1 MRPLAT
7 LRFALLAP
15 LALAAFVSTPV
26 FAQTEIIIRQAQP
39 PERAAMVPL
48 ARPGYARDRGHWR
61 LDGAGYGAVHLHS

>member
-26 FAQTEIIIRQAQP
+26 FAQTEIIIRQAPP
-39 PERAAMVPL
+39 PERVEMVPVE
-48 ARPGYARDRGHWR
+48 RPGYAWDRGHWR
-61 LDGAGYGAVHLHS
+61 